1 MEATS
6 TYTTFRKRSYPK
18 FGPTTRTVNT
28 VWGVEHYRVHDGA
41 YVATVRQEGNVFV
54 VEAAI
59 TGAFGVK
66 R

>member
-1 MEATS
+1 MAA
-6 TYTTFRKRSYPK
+6 TTFRKRTYPK
-18 FGPTTRTVNT
+18 FGPTTRTVET
-28 VWGVEHYRVHDGA
+28 AEGTKHYRLHDGA
-41 YVATVRQEGNVFV
+41 LVATVRAEGNVYV